1 MSKSTD
7 EPPLPEEEIPPLVMG
22 TLVFNEDIV
31 RSVVFDEETSTA
43 HFHPR
48 HNVLPV
54 EQPRRRRV
62 TPLEVESHARTSHKA
77 VWRYM
82 LGGALL
88 ILMGLSFLV
97 RMANHFS
104 SLSPSSKPVSMKELC
119 SISSLALAWQPT
131 MVVNIGHLNLVSMN
145 NESVVG
151 MQGQSI
157 MQTHSLFTDDIK
169 IQYMDTHV
177 QSLTLTHNGVLVSR
191 QNDHI
196 VMLSNNDHGMWQSTQ
211 DYATDAEKFDSNG
224 KCLVLWSL
232 DEIYVFD
239 QQSSAHIAALE
250 DVTSIKMTDN
260 GIHIFVATDEEVH
273 CFKKEKGRWIA
284 QKSIWRRMDHA
295 SDGRKVQEV
304 FDKIHTEL
312 DVSSDG
318 SLVALCDSTGQVFFF
333 SLFRRRT
340 KKLGGGGKINA
351 TRISVSSNGRRAAVA
366 LKSGRVLIYERKDDY
381 LNVVGEILSPNVTLM
396 NFQENWLQ
404 IVDGENMTLYEN
416 KCDSILKD

>member
-77 VWRYM
+77 VLRYM

-284 QKSIWRRMDHA
+284 QKSIWRKTDDA

-366 LKSGRVLIYERKDDY
+366 LKSGRVLIYERKDEY